1 MFSILLKHYQLY
13 AYFPSNLNAIPDVVY
28 EFLEAQTE
36 CRFENYL
43 DLDANNLDRML
54 RRYYNDIRLFLG
66 ICKFDYDGRAKFCK
80 WAAQYIFPEA
90 LNAEEVDDNISNW
103 FLDNKFE
110 MPRPKVLSRLV
121 GSAEKTF
128 EESLFNNIL
137 CKLSLSHKNELNNLL
152 ATSEGY
158 SEFSNLRSETG
169 AASLA
174 NVLDAISRLSLLRK
188 INLPK
193 DLLSEFK
200 PNLIEK
206 YRLRASS
213 EDAWELRRHP
223 ELVRLPLLSFY
234 CLPRESEIIDN
245 LVDLLI
251 SVIHKIYVRSE
262 RKVVS
267 ELVRDITKV
276 NGKTNILFKIAEAAN
291 SQPDST
297 VRDVIFPVAGEQ
309 IIADL
314 VKEYHSDGP
323 AYVKRIYHRI
333 RSSYASHYRRMLPK
347 VLNTLEFCSNNTN
360 WQPLL
365 DAIKI
370 LKDDSISSIRYF
382 SFEEVPVKGVIP
394 QKWLNSVVEKDNNG
408 NKRINRINYE
418 VCVLQSL
425 RDKLRSKEIWV
436 VGAKRFCNPERDLP
450 QDFDINRKKYYAALK
465 QPLSPQIFTKELHQ
479 KMQDSLQ
486 GLDANI
492 PKDSNV
498 NIIYKN
504 GRSRISI
511 SPITPLEDPPN
522 INALKSALAQ
532 RWPATSLLDV
542 LKEADLRTNFTKCFA
557 STATRTIFDQTE
569 LSKKLL
575 LALYGIGTNA
585 GLKSMA
591 AGNNNNEVSYKKL
604 LHIRK
609 RYIHRDNLRQ
619 ATRLVTNATFR
630 ARLPEI
636 WGTGTTSCA
645 SDSTQ
650 FSAWDQNL
658 MTEWHQRYGGRGV
671 MIYWHVDSKAA
682 CIHSQLKRCSSSE
695 VASMMEGVLHHCT
708 EMEVENQYV
717 DTHGQSIIAFA
728 FCYLLGFDLMP
739 RFKGIDKQ
747 KLVRPSQRFKGD
759 FPNIDNIFAKSSI
772 NWSLM
777 VQQYDEMI
785 KLATALLERTSDA
798 EAILR
803 RFVRGQNQHPVYAA
817 LLELGKAAKTLFLC
831 RYLSSK
837 TLRREINTGLNV
849 VERWNG
855 VNNFIYFGKGGEFST
870 NRLEEQEVSVL
881 SLHLL
886 QSSMVYVNTLMIQ
899 NILAEPIWKARMT
912 ERDMAA
918 LSPLPHSH
926 FNPYGKFD
934 LDMSTHLPL
943 EEIRIAA

>member
-1 MFSILLKHYQLY
+1 
-13 AYFPSNLNAIPDVVY
+13 
-28 EFLEAQTE
+28 
-36 CRFENYL
+36 
-43 DLDANNLDRML
+43 
-54 RRYYNDIRLFLG
+54 
-66 ICKFDYDGRAKFCK
+66 
-80 WAAQYIFPEA
+80 
-90 LNAEEVDDNISNW
+90 
-103 FLDNKFE
+103 
-110 MPRPKVLSRLV
+110 
-121 GSAEKTF
+121 
-128 EESLFNNIL
+128 
-137 CKLSLSHKNELNNLL
+137 
-152 ATSEGY
+152 
-158 SEFSNLRSETG
+158 
-169 AASLA
+169 
-174 NVLDAISRLSLLRK
+174 
-188 INLPK
+188 
-193 DLLSEFK
+193 
-200 PNLIEK
+200 
-206 YRLRASS
+206 
-213 EDAWELRRHP
+213 
-223 ELVRLPLLSFY
+223 
-234 CLPRESEIIDN
+234 
-245 LVDLLI
+245 
-251 SVIHKIYVRSE
+251 
-262 RKVVS
+262 
-267 ELVRDITKV
+267 
-276 NGKTNILFKIAEAAN
+276 
-291 SQPDST
+291 
-297 VRDVIFPVAGEQ
+297 
-309 IIADL
+309 
-314 VKEYHSDGP
+314 
-323 AYVKRIYHRI
+323 
-333 RSSYASHYRRMLPK
+333 
-347 VLNTLEFCSNNTN
+347 
-360 WQPLL
+360 
-365 DAIKI
+365 
-370 LKDDSISSIRYF
+370 
-382 SFEEVPVKGVIP
+382 
-394 QKWLNSVVEKDNNG
+394 
-408 NKRINRINYE
+408 
-418 VCVLQSL
+418 
-425 RDKLRSKEIWV
+425 
-436 VGAKRFCNPERDLP
+436 
-450 QDFDINRKKYYAALK
+450 
-465 QPLSPQIFTKELHQ
+465 
-479 KMQDSLQ
+479 MQDSLQ

-504 GRSRISI
+504 GKSRISI

-522 INALKSALAQ
+522 INALKSALTQ

-557 STATRTIFDQTE
+557 STATRTTFDQTE

-591 AGNNNNEVSYKKL
+591 AGNNNEVNYKEL

-708 EMEVENQYV
+708 EMEVESQYV

-747 KLVRPSQRFKGD
+747 KLVRPDQRFKGD

-772 NWSLM
+772 NWSLIA
-777 VQQYDEMI
+777 QQYDEMI

-855 VNNFIYFGKGGEFST
+855 VNNFIYFGKGGEFAT

-886 QSSMVYVNTLMIQ
+886 QASMVYVNTLMIQ
-899 NILAEPIWKARMT
+899 NILAEPLWKARMT

-943 EEIRIAA
+943 EEMRIAA

>member
-193 DLLSEFK
+193 DLLSELK

-234 CLPRESEIIDN
+234 
-245 LVDLLI
+245 
-251 SVIHKIYVRSE
+251 
-262 RKVVS
+262 
-267 ELVRDITKV
+267 
-276 NGKTNILFKIAEAAN
+276 
-291 SQPDST
+291 
-297 VRDVIFPVAGEQ
+297 
-309 IIADL
+309 
-314 VKEYHSDGP
+314 
-323 AYVKRIYHRI
+323 
-333 RSSYASHYRRMLPK
+333 
-347 VLNTLEFCSNNTN
+347 
-360 WQPLL
+360 
-365 DAIKI
+365 
-370 LKDDSISSIRYF
+370 
-382 SFEEVPVKGVIP
+382 
-394 QKWLNSVVEKDNNG
+394 
-408 NKRINRINYE
+408 
-418 VCVLQSL
+418 
-425 RDKLRSKEIWV
+425 
-436 VGAKRFCNPERDLP
+436 
-450 QDFDINRKKYYAALK
+450 
-465 QPLSPQIFTKELHQ
+465 
-479 KMQDSLQ
+479 
-486 GLDANI
+486 
-492 PKDSNV
+492 
-498 NIIYKN
+498 
-504 GRSRISI
+504 
-511 SPITPLEDPPN
+511 
-522 INALKSALAQ
+522 
-532 RWPATSLLDV
+532 
-542 LKEADLRTNFTKCFA
+542 
-557 STATRTIFDQTE
+557 
-569 LSKKLL
+569 
-575 LALYGIGTNA
+575 
-585 GLKSMA
+585 
-591 AGNNNNEVSYKKL
+591 
-604 LHIRK
+604 
-609 RYIHRDNLRQ
+609 
-619 ATRLVTNATFR
+619 
-630 ARLPEI
+630 
-636 WGTGTTSCA
+636 
-645 SDSTQ
+645 
-650 FSAWDQNL
+650 
-658 MTEWHQRYGGRGV
+658 
-671 MIYWHVDSKAA
+671 
-682 CIHSQLKRCSSSE
+682 
-695 VASMMEGVLHHCT
+695 
-708 EMEVENQYV
+708 
-717 DTHGQSIIAFA
+717 THGQSIIAFA

-899 NILAEPIWKARMT
+899 NILAEPLWKARMT
-912 ERDMAA
+912 ERDIAA

-934 LDMSTHLPL
+934 LDMSTHLSL
-943 EEIRIAA
+943 EEMRIAA